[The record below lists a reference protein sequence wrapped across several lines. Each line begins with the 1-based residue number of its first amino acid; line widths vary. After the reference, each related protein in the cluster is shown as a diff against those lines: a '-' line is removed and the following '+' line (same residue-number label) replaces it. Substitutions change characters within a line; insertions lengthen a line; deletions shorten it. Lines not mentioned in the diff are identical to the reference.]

1 MWGAVVFLAGV
12 ICLMA
17 AFRDMDKAVMA
28 PRKKRTVQ
36 RNGTSRNGMQGRVNR
51 PNMVHAGARAS
62 VQRGGQNRVVRNGG
76 NADVRRTGRTA
87 PSYRGQSYVC
97 YPFLY
102 VDDPEGRY
110 VNNRA
115 GGYADNPAGR
125 AVRRTAQNRRPAVR
139 VADQVYERM

>member
-17 AFRDMDKAVMA
+17 AYRDMDKAVMA
-28 PRKKRTVQ
+28 PRKKRVVQ
-36 RNGTSRNGMQGRVNR
+36 RNGASRNGVQGRVNR

-76 NADVRRTGRTA
+76 NADFHRAERTA

-97 YPFLY
+97 YPFLC
-102 VDDPEGRY
+102 VEDPKGRM
-110 VNNRA
+110 VASRTR
-115 GGYADNPAGR
+115 GYAEDPAGR
-125 AVRRTAQNRRPAVR
+125 TVRRTAQNRRPAVR
-139 VADQVYERM
+139 VTGRVLERM

>member
-28 PRKKRTVQ
+28 PRKKRVVQ
-36 RNGTSRNGMQGRVNR
+36 RNGASRNGVQGRVNR
-51 PNMVHAGARAS
+51 PNMVHAGARAN

-76 NADVRRTGRTA
+76 NADVPRTGREA
-87 PSYRGQSYVC
+87 PSYRGQRYVC

-102 VDDPEGRY
+102 VDEQAGRY
-110 VNNRA
+110 ENDRA

-139 VADQVYERM
+139 VAGRVLERM

>member
-28 PRKKRTVQ
+28 PRKKRVVQ
-36 RNGTSRNGMQGRVNR
+36 RSGASRNGVQGRVNR

-62 VQRGGQNRVVRNGG
+62 VQRVGHRNGG
-76 NADVRRTGRTA
+76 NAYVRRMGRAA

-110 VNNRA
+110 VKNRA

-125 AVRRTAQNRRPAVR
+125 TVRRTAQNRRPAVR
-139 VADQVYERM
+139 VAGRVLERM

>member
-36 RNGTSRNGMQGRVNR
+36 RNGTLRNGMQGRVNR

-97 YPFLY
+97 YPFLC
-102 VDDPEGRY
+102 VEDPKGRM
-110 VNNRA
+110 VASRTR
-115 GGYADNPAGR
+115 GYAEDPAGR
-125 AVRRTAQNRRPAVR
+125 TVRRTAQNRRPAVH
-139 VADQVYERM
+139 VAGQVLERM

>member
-36 RNGTSRNGMQGRVNR
+36 RNGTPRNGMQGRVNR
-51 PNMVHAGARAS
+51 PNMVHARARAS

-97 YPFLY
+97 YPFLC
-102 VDDPEGRY
+102 VEDPKGRM
-110 VNNRA
+110 VASRTR
-115 GGYADNPAGR
+115 GYAEDPAGR
-125 AVRRTAQNRRPAVR
+125 TVRRTAQNRRPAVH
-139 VADQVYERM
+139 VAGQVLERM

>member
-17 AFRDMDKAVMA
+17 AFRDMDKAAMA

-51 PNMVHAGARAS
+51 PNMVHAGARAN

-76 NADVRRTGRTA
+76 NVDVRRAERTP

-97 YPFLY
+97 YPFLC
-102 VDDPEGRY
+102 VEDPKGRM
-110 VNNRA
+110 VASRTR
-115 GGYADNPAGR
+115 GYAEDPAGR
-125 AVRRTAQNRRPAVR
+125 TVRRTAQNRRPAVH
-139 VADQVYERM
+139 VAGQVLERM